1 MSEDWSVDH
10 FRQPQEQ
17 EAHLNEILAVLQR
30 VRCGMTD
37 SHDAAFLAA
46 ELAVT
51 QYEKTAR
58 KQDNNHGN

>member
-1 MSEDWSVDH
+1 MSDDWSTDH
-10 FRQPQEQ
+10 YQQPQQQ

-37 SHDAAFLAA
+37 SHDAAFLAS

-51 QYEKTAR
+51 QYDKTSR
-58 KQDNNHGN
+58 QDNDHDN